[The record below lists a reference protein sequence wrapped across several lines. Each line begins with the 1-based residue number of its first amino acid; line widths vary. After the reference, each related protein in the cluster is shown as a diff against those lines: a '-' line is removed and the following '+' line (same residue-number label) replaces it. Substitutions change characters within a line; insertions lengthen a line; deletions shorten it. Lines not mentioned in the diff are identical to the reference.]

1 MMKRAIF
8 TYMLVIT
15 LVLAGC
21 TATPAPTATPEVD
34 GEDFASNVSVTGKVT
49 PAVWTT
55 VGTQTGGM
63 VVAVPVEAGDEVAVG
78 DVLVRFD
85 DADARL
91 AIQQAEA
98 AVQAAQAQVAQ
109 VQLKPNPEEIAVAET
124 QIAAATAVISQA
136 LAQRA
141 QLWDGSR
148 EAQIAAAE
156 AAIAAAQAA
165 QLVARQQHDDTM
177 HCETVDGQKHCPLLG
192 TYEERARFALNAAD
206 TELAAAQ
213 AQLAA
218 LQSGRS
224 AQVRIADAAVAV
236 ATAQQEVASAQL
248 AQLKADIPPEI
259 VAVAEAAVTQAQAQ
273 LDAAKVALT
282 RTEVRAPIAGVVGQ
296 VDVRLGEFV
305 APGMPLITLGD
316 LTTLRVETTD
326 LDEIDV
332 ARITVGQIVVL
343 TCDAFPDRLFSG
355 RVTRIAPMADSGGG
369 GVNYTVVIELD
380 DPEPNLRWGMTAFV
394 DIEVQP

>member
-1 MMKRAIF
+1 MRRAIF
-8 TYMLVIT
+8 TCVLAIA
-15 LVLAGC
+15 LILAGC
-21 TATPAPTATPEVD
+21 TATPAPTATPEV
-34 GEDFASNVSVTGKVT
+34 EEALASNVSVTGKVT

-63 VVAVPVEAGDEVAVG
+63 VVAVLVETGDAVAVG

-98 AVQAAQAQVAQ
+98 AVKAAEAQVAQ
-109 VQLKPNPEEIAVAET
+109 VRLKPSPEDIAVAET
-124 QIAAATAVISQA
+124 QITAATSVISQA
-136 LAQRA
+136 LAQRS
-141 QLWDGSR
+141 QLWDGSW

-156 AAIAAAQAA
+156 ASIAAAQAE

-177 HCETVDGQKHCPLLG
+177 KCETVNGQKMCPLLG

-206 TELAAAQ
+206 TQVAAAQ
-213 AQLAA
+213 AHLKS
-218 LQSGRS
+218 LQSGRN
-224 AQVRIADAAVAV
+224 AQIRIADAAVAV
-236 ATAQQEVASAQL
+236 ATAQREVAAAQL
-248 AQLKADIPPEI
+248 AQLDADVAPEVI
-259 VAVAEAAVTQAQAQ
+259 AVAEAAVTQAQAQ

-305 APGMPLITLGD
+305 APGMSLITLGD

-332 ARITVGQIVVL
+332 AQIVEGQAAVL
-343 TCDAFPDRLFSG
+343 TCDAFPDRLFAG
-355 RVTRIAPMADSGGG
+355 RVTRIAPMADAGGG
-369 GVNYTVVIELD
+369 GVNFTVIIELD
-380 DPEPNLRWGMTAFV
+380 QPEAGLRWGMTMFV
-394 DIEVQP
+394 DIEKQP

>member
-1 MMKRAIF
+1 
-8 TYMLVIT
+8 MLVIMLI
-15 LVLAGC
+15 LVGC
-21 TATPAPTATPEVD
+21 TPTPTPTPTPVA
-34 GEDFASNVSVTGKVT
+34 GEDLTTNVSVTGKVM
-49 PAVWTT
+49 PAMWTT
-55 VGTQTGGM
+55 AGAQTGGM
-63 VVAVPVEAGDEVAVG
+63 VVAVQVEVGDEVAAG

-98 AVQAAQAQVAQ
+98 AVQAAKAQVAQ
-109 VQLKPNPEEIAVAET
+109 VQLKPNAEAIAVAET
-124 QIAAATAVISQA
+124 QITAATAVISQA

-141 QLWDGSR
+141 QLWDGSWD
-148 EAQIAAAE
+148 AQIAAAE
-156 AAIAAAQAA
+156 AAIAAAQAE
-165 QLVARQQHDDTM
+165 QLVARQHHDDTM
-177 HCETVDGQKHCPLLG
+177 KCVTVEGREVCPLLG
-192 TYEERARFALNAAD
+192 TYEEQARFALNAAD
-206 TELAAAQ
+206 TQLAAAQ
-213 AQLAA
+213 AQLKA
-218 LQSGRS
+218 LQSGRY
-224 AQVRIADAAVAV
+224 AQVHIADAAVAV
-236 ATAQQEVASAQL
+236 ATAQREVAAAQL
-248 AQLKADIPPEI
+248 AQLKADVAPEV

-332 ARITVGQIVVL
+332 ARIMEGQAAVL
-343 TCDAFPDRLFSG
+343 SCDAFPDRLFNG
-355 RVTRIAPMADSGGG
+355 RVTRIAPMAETGGG

-380 DPEPNLRWGMTAFV
+380 TPEPDLRWGMTAFV
-394 DIEVQP
+394 DITVQP